1 MKTAITPEQA
11 LKQIKNGHL
20 GQLEGMDEQGLTH
33 VFDDASDVTLLT
45 YHQNNQVTPAAIIKE
60 NEDEILENA
69 ANAKGCMLRLVCGRN
84 HDLLMNDM
92 IIIKNVES
100 LFPEGIDFSWDVEHA
115 ESTDFK
121 LRIDLYIITQ

>member
-33 VFDDASDVTLLT
+33 VFDDASDVILLT

-69 ANAKGCMLRLVCGRN
+69 ANAKGCMLRLVCGHS
-84 HDLLMNDM
+84 HDLLMDDM
-92 IIIKNVES
+92 TIISS
-100 LFPEGIDFSWDVEHA
+100 LENLFHEGTDFSWDVEHSG
-115 ESTDFK
+115 STDFK
-121 LRIDLYIITQ
+121 LRIDLYFVT